1 MATSIANHTTK
12 RMAEGVSVSQ
22 VYEKLERFRLDV
34 PRPPAG
40 AGVYTHFRTEATQ
53 NLMEAIVDFAR

>member
-1 MATSIANHTTK
+1 
-12 RMAEGVSVSQ
+12 MAEGVSVSQ

-40 AGVYTHFRTEATQ
+40 ASVYTHFRTEATQ